1 MTDYVHMRLEEGGH
15 DVTTWR
21 NRVLIIIRSIPEKV
35 LSHSGGLHQGT
46 LSILYYISITSY
58 TGKYHEFVAVV
69 LLRVQSMSNN
79 AEGDKRVIC
88 FRYSLVLW

>member
-1 MTDYVHMRLEEGGH
+1 MYASAFHVPWSSTESENCA
-15 DVTTWR
+15 VTR
-21 NRVLIIIRSIPEKV
+21 
-35 LSHSGGLHQGT
+35 
-46 LSILYYISITSY
+46 YYISITIVPSY

-69 LLRVQSMSNN
+69 LLRVRSTSNN

>member
-1 MTDYVHMRLEEGGH
+1 MYPITESVDSVCR
-15 DVTTWR
+15 DTTYT
-21 NRVLIIIRSIPEKV
+21 
-35 LSHSGGLHQGT
+35 Q
-46 LSILYYISITSY
+46 YYISITIVPSY

-69 LLRVQSMSNN
+69 LLRVRSTSNN

>member
-1 MTDYVHMRLEEGGH
+1 MN
-15 DVTTWR
+15 VTCKCLILWNIT
-21 NRVLIIIRSIPEKV
+21 VLLV
-35 LSHSGGLHQGT
+35 
-46 LSILYYISITSY
+46 YYISITIVPSY

-69 LLRVQSMSNN
+69 LLRVRSTSNN

>member
-1 MTDYVHMRLEEGGH
+1 MH
-15 DVTTWR
+15 
-21 NRVLIIIRSIPEKV
+21 NV
-35 LSHSGGLHQGT
+35 LSQALNKRARTSDMRA
-46 LSILYYISITSY
+46 ILQILAKAPQKGFKDFQDVSYYISITIVPSY

-69 LLRVQSMSNN
+69 LLRVRSTSNN